1 MFQGVSILLSRMPE
15 QSIERY
21 QLAGR
26 IVSRGGECNEI
37 HFMHDERNRMLPVFH
52 DGQLIVCE
60 WGNCSSVSKLQ
71 RIGWC
76 SQESIEAG
84 KWRWLEPQQIE
95 IPADYGYDRG
105 VWYQVTQGIRGVL
118 VRDERDRP
126 HAYILTVPASH
137 YYKIMTRSS
146 RMPILI
152 EQDI

>member
-1 MFQGVSILLSRMPE
+1 MCQGVSILLSRMTE
-15 QSIERY
+15 QAIERY
-21 QLAGR
+21 KLAGR
-26 IVSRGGECNEI
+26 IVCRGGEYKEV
-37 HFMHDERNRMLPVFH
+37 HFMHDDRKRLLPVFH
-52 DGQLIVCE
+52 EGQLIVCE
-60 WGNCSSVSKLQ
+60 WGNCSGASKLQ
-71 RIGWC
+71 RLGWC

-84 KWRWLEPQQIE
+84 KWRWLEPERIE
-95 IPADYGYDRG
+95 IPADYGYDKG

-118 VRDERDRP
+118 VRDERGRP